1 LRDALLSLGCWS
13 IPTLAVLGV
22 MWLLDTLI
30 KRSQGTT
37 PSQLQRGFEV
47 TKTNPAESQRP
58 AGTESNKTED

>member
-1 LRDALLSLGCWS
+1 MV
-13 IPTLAVLGV
+13 AVLGV
-22 MWLLDTLI
+22 MWFLDTLI

-47 TKTNPAESQRP
+47 KKTNPTESHRP